1 MPTKDILP
9 LKNTSNVAILNAIRY
24 DATLGYQNRIPE
36 ATKANVQDV
45 VRNLQAFR
53 PHWNEFVDAL
63 VNRIGLVICRNSSWT
78 NPLGEFKR
86 GILEYGDTIEEVQT
100 GLLLAHRYDPDREY
114 GEKVLFA
121 QELPDVQSNF
131 HTVDRQEFYKVT
143 LNDTLLK
150 RAFLSGSGLSEFA
163 AQLMEAPSTSD
174 QWDEFILTCSLFAE
188 YEKNGGFFHV
198 NVPDVSS
205 MSSNQA
211 DAQGALRKL
220 RAYADNLTF
229 MSTRYNAAHM
239 PMAAKRE
246 DLVIFCTPEFQSG
259 IDVNGLAA
267 AFNVSFADAHGRI
280 IPIPQEMFG
289 VQGCQA
295 IMTTRDFF
303 VIADKVF
310 ETTSQYNPASLG
322 TNYFLHRHE
331 VISAS
336 RFVPAILFTTND
348 TEATVGISYSVAS
361 VTAPTIL
368 ALADGTV
375 PTSAQR
381 GGMLPLT
388 ATANATSVP
397 ADAGVAPTAVLWSLT
412 GNNSTRTYIT
422 QTGVLHV
429 GGDETSS
436 SVTVKATSVYVDPV
450 NPRTDSKS
458 ATAAIS
464 ITGNMLPAWPEA
476 GSLAS
481 IKIAGQSV
489 PGVNAGTA
497 TYTMTMPTG
506 TVIKPGDVEVGTHN
520 SANVQVDVKKT
531 DATTYVVTVTVDPSD
546 TAAPTV
552 YTVTVTL
559 A

>member
-9 LKNTSNVAILNAIRY
+9 LKNTSNVAILNAIKY
-24 DATLGYQNRIPE
+24 DATLSYQNRIPD

-45 VRNLQAFR
+45 VRNLASYR

-63 VNRIGLVICRNSSWT
+63 VNRIGLVIARNQSWT

-114 GEKVLFA
+114 GEKVLFS

-143 LNDTLLK
+143 INDTLLK

-163 AQLMEAPSTSD
+163 SQLMEAPATSD

-198 NVPDVSS
+198 KVPDVSN
-205 MSSNQA
+205 MDSNQA

-239 PMAAKRE
+239 PMAAKRDE
-246 DLVIFCTPEFQSG
+246 LVIFCTPEFQSG

-289 VQGCQA
+289 IDGCQA

-310 ETTSQYNPASLG
+310 EMTSQYNAASLG

-348 TEATVGISYSVAS
+348 TEASITINHTVAS
-361 VTAPTIL
+361 VAAPTIL
-368 ALADGTV
+368 ALSDGTV
-375 PTSAQR
+375 PTSIAR
-381 GGMLPLT
+381 GGMIPLSGQ
-388 ATANATSVP
+388 ATVTSTP
-397 ADAGVAPTAVLWSLT
+397 ADAVQPTAVVWSLT
-412 GNNSTRTYIT
+412 GANSTRTYIT
-422 QTGVLHV
+422 QAGVLHC
-429 GGDETSS
+429 GGDETATSL
-436 SVTVKATSVYVDPV
+436 TVKATSVYVDPA
-450 NPRTDSKS
+450 NPRLDSKS
-458 ATAAIS
+458 ATLAIPV
-464 ITGNMLPAWPEA
+464 TGAMLPAWPEA
-476 GSLAS
+476 GSIQS
-481 IKIAGQSV
+481 INIKGTEV
-489 PGVNAGTA
+489 PGVAVGTL
-497 TYTMTMPTG
+497 TYTITMPTG
-506 TVIKPGDVEVGTHN
+506 TTLKASDVTVGTVN
-520 SANVQVDVKKT
+520 SADVSVTVTKT
-531 DATTYVVTVTVDPSD
+531 NATTYTIAIVVDGSD
-546 TAAPTV
+546 TAAAAT
-552 YTVTVTL
+552 YTVTVNL
-559 A
+559 V

>member
-9 LKNTSNVAILNAIRY
+9 LKNTSNVAILNAIKY
-24 DATLGYQNRIPE
+24 DATLSYQNRIPD

-45 VRNLQAFR
+45 VRNLASYR

-63 VNRIGLVICRNSSWT
+63 VNRIGLVIARNQSWT

-121 QELPDVQSNF
+121 QEIPDVQSNF

-143 LNDTLLK
+143 INDALLK

-163 AQLMEAPSTSD
+163 GQLMAAPSTSD

-198 NVPDVSS
+198 KVPDVSN
-205 MSSNQA
+205 MDSSQA

-239 PMAAKRE
+239 PMAAKRDE
-246 DLVIFCTPEFQSG
+246 LVIFCTPEFQSG

-289 VQGCQA
+289 IDGCQA

-310 ETTSQYNPASLG
+310 EMTSQYNAASLG

-348 TEATVGISYSVAS
+348 TEASITINHTVAS
-361 VTAPTIL
+361 VAAPTIL
-368 ALADGTV
+368 ALSDGTV
-375 PTSAQR
+375 PTSVAR
-381 GGMLPLT
+381 GGMIPLSGQ
-388 ATANATSVP
+388 ATVTSTP
-397 ADAGVAPTAVLWSLT
+397 ADAVQPTAVVWSLT
-412 GNNSTRTYIT
+412 GANSTRTYIT
-422 QTGVLHV
+422 QAGVLHC
-429 GGDETSS
+429 GGDETATSL
-436 SVTVKATSVYVDPV
+436 TVKATSVYVDPA
-450 NPRTDSKS
+450 NPRLDSKS
-458 ATAAIS
+458 ATLAIPV
-464 ITGNMLPAWPEA
+464 TGAMLPAWPEA
-476 GSLAS
+476 GSIQS
-481 IKIAGQSV
+481 INIKGTEV
-489 PGVNAGTA
+489 PGVAVGTL
-497 TYTMTMPTG
+497 TYTITMPVGTTIKATDVTVG
-506 TVIKPGDVEVGTHN
+506 TVN
-520 SANVQVDVKKT
+520 SADVGVTVTKT
-531 DATTYVVTVTVDPSD
+531 NATTYTVSIVVDGSD
-546 TAAPTV
+546 TAAAAT
-552 YTVTVTL
+552 YTVTVNL
-559 A
+559 V

>member
-9 LKNTSNVAILNAIRY
+9 LKNTSNVAILNAIKY
-24 DATLGYQNRIPE
+24 DATLSYQNRIPD

-45 VRNLQAFR
+45 VRNLASYR

-63 VNRIGLVICRNSSWT
+63 VNRIGLVIARNQSWT

-114 GEKVLFA
+114 GEKVLFS

-143 LNDTLLK
+143 INDTLLK

-163 AQLMEAPSTSD
+163 AQLMEAPATSD

-198 NVPDVSS
+198 KVPDVSN
-205 MSSNQA
+205 MESSQA

-239 PMAAKRE
+239 PMAAKRDE
-246 DLVIFCTPEFQSG
+246 LVIFCTPEFQSG

-289 VQGCQA
+289 IDGCQA

-310 ETTSQYNPASLG
+310 EMTSQYNAASLG

-348 TEATVGISYSVAS
+348 TEASITINHTVAS
-361 VTAPTIL
+361 VAAPTIL
-368 ALADGTV
+368 ALSDGTV
-375 PTSAQR
+375 PTSIAR
-381 GGMLPLT
+381 GGMIPLSGQ
-388 ATANATSVP
+388 ATVTSTP
-397 ADAGVAPTAVLWSLT
+397 ADAVQPTAVMWSLT
-412 GNNSTRTYIT
+412 GANSTRTYIT
-422 QTGVLHV
+422 QAGVLHC
-429 GGDETSS
+429 GGDETATSL
-436 SVTVKATSVYVDPV
+436 TVKATSVYVDPA
-450 NPRTDSKS
+450 NPRLDSKS
-458 ATAAIS
+458 ATLAIPV
-464 ITGNMLPAWPEA
+464 TGAMLPAWPEA
-476 GSLAS
+476 GSIQS
-481 IKIAGQSV
+481 IEIKGVTV
-489 PGVNAGTA
+489 PGVAVGTL
-497 TYTMTMPTG
+497 TYTITMPTG
-506 TVIKPGDVEVGTHN
+506 TTLKASDVTVGTVN
-520 SANVQVDVKKT
+520 SADVNVTVTKT
-531 DATTYVVTVTVDPSD
+531 NATTYTVSIVVDGSD
-546 TAAPTV
+546 TAAAAT
-552 YTVTVTL
+552 YTVTVNL
-559 A
+559 V

>member
-9 LKNTSNVAILNAIRY
+9 LKNTSNVAILNAIKY
-24 DATLGYQNRIPE
+24 DATLSYQNRIPD

-45 VRNLQAFR
+45 VRNLASYR

-63 VNRIGLVICRNSSWT
+63 VNRIGLVIARNQSWT

-114 GEKVLFA
+114 GEKVLFS

-143 LNDTLLK
+143 INDTLLK

-163 AQLMEAPSTSD
+163 AQLMEAPATSD

-198 NVPDVSS
+198 KVPDVSN
-205 MSSNQA
+205 MDSSQA

-239 PMAAKRE
+239 PMAAKRDE
-246 DLVIFCTPEFQSG
+246 LVIFCTPEFQSG

-289 VQGCQA
+289 IDGCQA

-310 ETTSQYNPASLG
+310 EMTSQYNAASLG

-348 TEATVGISYSVAS
+348 TEESITIKHTVAS
-361 VTAPTIL
+361 VAAPTIL
-368 ALADGTV
+368 ALSDGTV
-375 PTSAQR
+375 PTSIAR
-381 GGMLPLT
+381 GGMIPLSGQ
-388 ATANATSVP
+388 ATVTSTP
-397 ADAGVAPTAVLWSLT
+397 ADAVQPTAVMWSLT
-412 GNNSTRTYIT
+412 GANSTRTYIT
-422 QTGVLHV
+422 QAGVLHC
-429 GGDETSS
+429 GGDETATSL
-436 SVTVKATSVYVDPV
+436 TVKATSVYVDPA
-450 NPRTDSKS
+450 NPRLDSKS
-458 ATAAIS
+458 ATLAIPV
-464 ITGNMLPAWPEA
+464 TGAMLPAWPEA
-476 GSLAS
+476 GTIQS
-481 IKIAGQSV
+481 INIKGTEV
-489 PGVNAGTA
+489 PGVAVGTL
-497 TYTMTMPTG
+497 TYTITMPVG
-506 TVIKPGDVEVGTHN
+506 TVLKASDVTVGTVN
-520 SANVQVDVKKT
+520 SADVNVTVTKT
-531 DATTYVVTVTVDPSD
+531 NATTYKVDIVVDGSD
-546 TAAPTV
+546 TAAATT
-552 YTVTVTL
+552 YTVTVNL
-559 A
+559 V

>member
-9 LKNTSNVAILNAIRY
+9 LKNTSNVAILNAIKY
-24 DATLGYQNRIPE
+24 DATLSYQNRIPD

-45 VRNLQAFR
+45 VRNLASYR

-63 VNRIGLVICRNSSWT
+63 VNRIGLVIARNQSWT

-114 GEKVLFA
+114 GEKVLFS

-143 LNDTLLK
+143 INDTLLK

-163 AQLMEAPSTSD
+163 GQLMEAPATSD

-198 NVPDVSS
+198 KVPDVSN
-205 MSSNQA
+205 MESSQA

-239 PMAAKRE
+239 PMAAKRDE
-246 DLVIFCTPEFQSG
+246 LVIFCTPEFQSG

-289 VQGCQA
+289 IDGCQA

-310 ETTSQYNPASLG
+310 EMTSQYNAASLG

-348 TEATVGISYSVAS
+348 TEASITINHTVAS
-361 VTAPTIL
+361 VAAPTIL
-368 ALADGTV
+368 ALSDGTV
-375 PTSAQR
+375 PTSIAR
-381 GGMLPLT
+381 GGMIPLSGQ
-388 ATANATSVP
+388 ATVTSTP
-397 ADAGVAPTAVLWSLT
+397 ADAVQPTAVMWSLT
-412 GNNSTRTYIT
+412 GANSTRTYIT
-422 QTGVLHV
+422 QAGVLHC
-429 GGDETSS
+429 GGDETATSL
-436 SVTVKATSVYVDPV
+436 TVKATSVYVDPA
-450 NPRTDSKS
+450 NPRLDSKS
-458 ATAAIS
+458 ATLAIPV
-464 ITGNMLPAWPEA
+464 TGAMLPAWPEA
-476 GSLAS
+476 GSIQS
-481 IKIAGQSV
+481 IEIKGVTV
-489 PGVNAGTA
+489 PGVAVGTL
-497 TYTMTMPTG
+497 TYTITMPTG
-506 TVIKPGDVEVGTHN
+506 TTLKASDVTVGTVN
-520 SANVQVDVKKT
+520 SADVNVTVTKT
-531 DATTYVVTVTVDPSD
+531 NATTYTVSIVVDGSD
-546 TAAPTV
+546 TAAAAT
-552 YTVTVTL
+552 YTVTVNL
-559 A
+559 V

>member
-9 LKNTSNVAILNAIRY
+9 LKNTSNVAILNAIKY
-24 DATLGYQNRIPE
+24 DATLSYQNRIPD

-45 VRNLQAFR
+45 VRNLASYR

-63 VNRIGLVICRNSSWT
+63 VNRIGLVIARNQSWT

-114 GEKVLFA
+114 GEKVLFS

-143 LNDTLLK
+143 INDTLLK

-163 AQLMEAPSTSD
+163 SQLMEAPATSD
-174 QWDEFILTCSLFAE
+174 QWDEFILTCSLFSE

-198 NVPDVSS
+198 KVPDVSN
-205 MSSNQA
+205 MDSNQA

-239 PMAAKRE
+239 PMAAKRDE
-246 DLVIFCTPEFQSG
+246 LVIFCTPEFQSG

-289 VQGCQA
+289 IDGCQA

-310 ETTSQYNPASLG
+310 EMTSQYNAASLG

-348 TEATVGISYSVAS
+348 TEASITINHTVAS
-361 VTAPTIL
+361 VAAPVIL
-368 ALADGTV
+368 ALSDGTV
-375 PTSAQR
+375 PTSIAR
-381 GGMLPLT
+381 GGMIPLSGQ
-388 ATANATSVP
+388 ATVTSTP
-397 ADAGVAPTAVLWSLT
+397 ADAVQPTAVVWSLT
-412 GNNSTRTYIT
+412 GANSTRTYIT
-422 QTGVLHV
+422 QDGVLHC
-429 GGDETSS
+429 GGDETATSL
-436 SVTVKATSVYVDPV
+436 TVKATSVYVDPA
-450 NPRTDSKS
+450 NPRLDSKS
-458 ATAAIS
+458 ATLAIPV
-464 ITGNMLPAWPEA
+464 TGAMLPAWPEA
-476 GSLAS
+476 GSIQS
-481 IKIAGQSV
+481 IEIKGVTV
-489 PGVNAGTA
+489 PGVAVGTL
-497 TYTMTMPTG
+497 TYTITMPTG
-506 TVIKPGDVEVGTHN
+506 TVLKASDVTVGTVN
-520 SANVQVDVKKT
+520 SADVNVTVTKT
-531 DATTYVVTVTVDPSD
+531 NATTYTVTIVVDGSD
-546 TAAPTV
+546 TAAATT
-552 YTVTVTL
+552 YTVTVNL
-559 A
+559 V

>member
-9 LKNTSNVAILNAIRY
+9 LKNTSNVAILNAIKY
-24 DATLGYQNRIPE
+24 DATLSYQNRIPD

-45 VRNLQAFR
+45 VRNLASYR

-63 VNRIGLVICRNSSWT
+63 VNRIGLVIARNQSWA

-114 GEKVLFA
+114 GEKVLFS

-143 LNDTLLK
+143 INDTLLK

-163 AQLMEAPSTSD
+163 AQLMEAPATSD

-198 NVPDVSS
+198 KVPDVSN
-205 MSSNQA
+205 MESNQA

-239 PMAAKRE
+239 PMAAKRDE
-246 DLVIFCTPEFQSG
+246 LVIFCTPEFQSG

-289 VQGCQA
+289 IDGCQA

-310 ETTSQYNPASLG
+310 EMTSQYNAASLG

-348 TEATVGISYSVAS
+348 TEASITINHTVAS
-361 VTAPTIL
+361 VAAPTIL
-368 ALADGTV
+368 ALSDGTV
-375 PTSAQR
+375 PTSIAR
-381 GGMLPLT
+381 GGMIPLSGQ
-388 ATANATSVP
+388 ATVTSTP
-397 ADAGVAPTAVLWSLT
+397 ADAVQPTAVVWSLT
-412 GNNSTRTYIT
+412 GANSTRTYIT
-422 QTGVLHV
+422 QAGVLHC
-429 GGDETSS
+429 GGDETATSL
-436 SVTVKATSVYVDPV
+436 TVKATSVYVDPA
-450 NPRTDSKS
+450 NPRLDSKS
-458 ATAAIS
+458 ATLAIPV
-464 ITGNMLPAWPEA
+464 TGAMLPAWPEA
-476 GSLAS
+476 GSIQS
-481 IKIAGQSV
+481 INIKGTEV
-489 PGVNAGTA
+489 PGVAVGTL
-497 TYTMTMPTG
+497 TYTITMPTG
-506 TVIKPGDVEVGTHN
+506 TTIKATDVTVGTVN
-520 SANVQVDVKKT
+520 SADVGVTVTKT
-531 DATTYVVTVTVDPSD
+531 NATTYTVDIVVDGSD
-546 TAAPTV
+546 TAVAAT
-552 YTVTVTL
+552 YTVTVNL
-559 A
+559 V